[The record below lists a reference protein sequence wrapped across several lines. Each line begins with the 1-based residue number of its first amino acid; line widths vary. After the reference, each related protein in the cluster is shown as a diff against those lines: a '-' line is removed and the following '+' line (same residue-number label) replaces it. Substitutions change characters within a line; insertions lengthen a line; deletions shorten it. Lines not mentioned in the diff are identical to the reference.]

1 MGGCL
6 SSDSGPAVPNVAINM
21 AAEPQSDQERKIADS
36 AAKLLDKA
44 ADHLQQLQEYK
55 GCEKYIRTVRIF
67 ISRLHI
73 PSSSSPRQFLIF
85 LSFLT
90 L

>member
-36 AAKLLDKA
+36 AAKLLEKA
-44 ADHLQQLQEYK
+44 PEHLQQLQEYK
-55 GCEKYIRTVRIF
+55 GCEKYIRTVRFWPF
-67 ISRLHI
+67 ILF
-73 PSSSSPRQFLIF
+73 SSPLKGPRHCQIF
-85 LSFLT
+85 AGHL
-90 L
+90 